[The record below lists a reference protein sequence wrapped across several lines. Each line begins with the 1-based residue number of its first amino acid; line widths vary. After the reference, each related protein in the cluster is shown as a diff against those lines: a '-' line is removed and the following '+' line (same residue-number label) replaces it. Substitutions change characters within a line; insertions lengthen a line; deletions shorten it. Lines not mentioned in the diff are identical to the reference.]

1 MAHIS
6 KELLFRESKK
16 ELATIICLKYFHT
29 KEILKTTNITEKD
42 SITICNKKVAM
53 LESIGSTIFMEK
65 EGTEKKDISMMDS
78 GVMDSKKV
86 MEKRKLDQ
94 APVLKGISRITFDM
108 EKDSFS
114 KKENSLKEPL

>member
-1 MAHIS
+1 
-6 KELLFRESKK
+6 
-16 ELATIICLKYFHT
+16 
-29 KEILKTTNITEKD
+29 
-42 SITICNKKVAM
+42 M

-65 EGTEKKDISMMDS
+65 EGTEKKDISMMDN

-86 MEKRKLDQ
+86 MEKRKSDQ
-94 APVLKGISRITFDM
+94 VPVLKVISRTTFDM